1 MKRLRQLSGH
11 RSDTNLIDSHSRN
24 CPSEATPDKN
34 SQGSLWSQKFA
45 SVIKTQR
52 PITALIKPS
61 SFKANQKNLKI

>member
-45 SVIKTQR
+45 SVIKT
-52 PITALIKPS
+52 
-61 SFKANQKNLKI
+61 